1 MLLALLLLSPM
12 AGDTAQRLVG
22 GALADGT
29 AYQRLAELTDTIG
42 PRLTGS
48 PGAEA
53 AVQWALQ
60 RLKADGLDA
69 RLEPVKVPHWVRG
82 EERGEIL
89 PGGGAGFAGDG
100 RRPEAAAPNRPLA
113 MTALGGSVGGEVTA
127 EVVEA
132 RALDDLRDV
141 RGKIVFFNHAMSKQQ
156 DYGRD
161 VELRARGPSAAAK
174 AGAVGM
180 LLRSLATSSLRSP
193 HTGVTIYEPDAPRIP
208 AAAISVEDAELIH
221 RLLARGPVKAHFTLG
236 CKWLP
241 DADSANVVADV
252 RGREKPDE
260 IVLIGAHLDSWDLG
274 QGANDDGAGVAMVME
289 AGRLL
294 QALPQHPRR
303 TVRVVLFM
311 NEENG
316 LAGGKGYA
324 AAHAGELAKHVAAI
338 EADAGAGRALG
349 IALHAGDGADALLS
363 PWLEPLRAALGIG
376 LEREGE
382 AGGADISPMAPAQ
395 VPFASVHVDGTHYF
409 DIHHSA
415 ADTLDK
421 IDPQLLAQDAAA
433 HALLAWALAEM
444 PQPLPRP
451 PAQPPRSR
459 QEPLKAH

>member
-1 MLLALLLLSPM
+1 MLLALLLLAPV
-12 AGDTAQRLVG
+12 ANDVPQRLVG
-22 GALADGT
+22 GALADGM
-29 AYQRLAELTDTIG
+29 AYQRLSELTDTVG
-42 PRLTGS
+42 ARLSGS

-60 RLKADGLDA
+60 RFKQDGLDA
-69 RLEPVKVPHWVRG
+69 HLEPVKVPHWVRG
-82 EERGEIL
+82 EETGEIL
-89 PGGGAGFAGDG
+89 AGA
-100 RRPEAAAPNRPLA
+100 RRQPLA
-113 MTALGGSVGGEVTA
+113 ITALGGSVGGDVTA

-132 RALDDLRDV
+132 RSLDDLRDV
-141 RGKIVFFNHAMSKQQ
+141 RGKVVFFNHEMNKPQ

-161 VELRARGPSAAAK
+161 VDLRSRGPAVAGR
-174 AGAVGM
+174 AGAVGV
-180 LLRSLATSSLRSP
+180 LLRSLATASFRSP
-193 HTGVTIYEPDAPRIP
+193 HTGVTIYEADAPRIP
-208 AAAISVEDAELIH
+208 AAAVSTEDADFIH
-221 RLLARGPVKAHFTLG
+221 RMLARGPVKAHFTLG
-236 CKWLP
+236 CRWLP
-241 DADSANVVADV
+241 DADSFNVVADV
-252 RGREKPDE
+252 RGRERPDE
-260 IVLIGAHLDSWDLG
+260 IVLMGAHLDSWDLA

-316 LAGGKGYA
+316 LAGGKAYA

-349 IALHAGDGADALLS
+349 ITLRAGDGGDAMLM
-363 PWLEPLRAALGIG
+363 PWLEPLHTALGIG
-376 LEREGE
+376 LQREGE
-382 AGGADISPMAPAQ
+382 AGGADISPMGPAQ
-395 VPFASVHVDGTHYF
+395 VPFAGVHVDPTHYF

-433 HALLAWALAEM
+433 HALLAYGLAEM

-451 PAQPPRSR
+451 PAREPRNR